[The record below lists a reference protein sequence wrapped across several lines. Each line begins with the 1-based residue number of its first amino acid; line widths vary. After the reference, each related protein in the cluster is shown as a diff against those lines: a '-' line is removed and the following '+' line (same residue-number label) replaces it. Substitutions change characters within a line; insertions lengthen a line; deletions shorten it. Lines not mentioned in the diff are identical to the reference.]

1 MQQAAMHRLEEEAV
15 NKLIENKNK
24 KINRYFTLCLKL
36 QAIANKNKNNIF
48 AEYPYILAK
57 KTMSGEEQLTILRPG
72 KYIYNFNTKAEAL
85 EFKSQIENLLN
96 TLNKKDPEEK
106 QKKLYLKIK
115 VIDGGGQVKLS
126 RTAAYN
132 TTKTT
137 VQKLE
142 DKTKAEKKE
151 LQANIAYL
159 EDLAET
165 TENAKTLSN
174 IGYELDKAREILAD
188 QERLLKALKNLD
200 PNTKLSVSAQG
211 ATLWRLTYWDNL
223 EEKRK
228 QIAFGDIVIFY
239 GCVSLVGINYTTVI
253 GAGRQKQRTDRRETD
268 PNLIYQAELEG
279 LKNMYIRK
287 IL

>member
-1 MQQAAMHRLEEEAV
+1 MQASANRLEEKEV
-15 NKLIENKNK
+15 NELIKSKNK
-24 KINRYFTLCLKL
+24 INNYFSLCLEL
-36 QAIANKNKNNIF
+36 QAIANANKNIIYK
-48 AEYPYILAK
+48 EPPYILGK
-57 KTMSGEEQLTILRPG
+57 KNKYGDKQLTVLRPG

-85 EFKSQIENLLN
+85 EFKAKIEKILN
-96 TLNKKDPEEK
+96 KLNKKTEEK

-115 VIDGGGQVKLS
+115 TIDGGGQVKL
-126 RTAAYN
+126 RKTAAYN

-137 VQKLE
+137 VQKLA
-142 DKTKAEKKE
+142 DKTKTEKKE

-159 EDLAET
+159 EDLAQD
-165 TENAKTLSN
+165 TENAKTLAN

-188 QERLLKALKNLD
+188 QERLLKALEKLD
-200 PNTKLSVSAQG
+200 PDTKLSVSVEG

-253 GAGRQKQRTDRRETD
+253 GAGKQKKRTDTRQAD

>member
-1 MQQAAMHRLEEEAV
+1 MQASANRLEEKEV
-15 NKLIENKNK
+15 NELIKSKNK
-24 KINRYFTLCLKL
+24 INNYFSLCLEL
-36 QAIANKNKNNIF
+36 QAIANANKNIIYK
-48 AEYPYILAK
+48 EPPYILGK
-57 KTMSGEEQLTILRPG
+57 KTKYGDKQLTILRPG
-72 KYIYNFNTKAEAL
+72 KYIYNFNTKQQAL
-85 EFKSQIENLLN
+85 EFKAKIENLLN
-96 TLNKKDPEEK
+96 TLNKKNVEEK
-106 QKKLYLKIK
+106 QKELYLKIK
-115 VIDGGGQVKLS
+115 VIDGGGQVKL
-126 RTAAYN
+126 RTTAAYN
-132 TTKTT
+132 TTKITA
-137 VQKLE
+137 QKLL

-188 QERLLKALKNLD
+188 QERLLKALEKLD
-200 PNTKLSVSAQG
+200 PDTKLSVSVEG
-211 ATLWRLTYWDNL
+211 ATLWRLTYWDN
-223 EEKRK
+223 EQEKRK

-268 PNLIYQAELEG
+268 PNLIYQTELEG

>member
-1 MQQAAMHRLEEEAV
+1 MQASANRLEEKEV
-15 NKLIENKNK
+15 NELIKSKNK
-24 KINRYFTLCLKL
+24 INNYFSLCLEL
-36 QAIANKNKNNIF
+36 QAIANANKNIIYK
-48 AEYPYILAK
+48 EPPYILGK
-57 KTMSGEEQLTILRPG
+57 KNKYGDKQLTVLRPG

-85 EFKSQIENLLN
+85 EFKAKIEKILN
-96 TLNKKDPEEK
+96 KLNKKTEEK

-115 VIDGGGQVKLS
+115 TIDGGGQVKLS

-159 EDLAET
+159 EDLAQD

-188 QERLLKALKNLD
+188 QERLLKALEKLD
-200 PNTKLSVSAQG
+200 PDTKLSVSVEG
-211 ATLWRLTYWDNL
+211 ATLWRLTYWDN
-223 EEKRK
+223 EQEKRK

-268 PNLIYQAELEG
+268 PNLIYQTELEG

>member
-1 MQQAAMHRLEEEAV
+1 MQASANRLEEKEV
-15 NKLIENKNK
+15 NELIKSKNK
-24 KINRYFTLCLKL
+24 INNYFSLCLEL
-36 QAIANKNKNNIF
+36 QAIANANKNIIYK
-48 AEYPYILAK
+48 EPPYILGK
-57 KTMSGEEQLTILRPG
+57 KNKYGDKQLTVLRPG

-85 EFKSQIENLLN
+85 EFKAKIEKILN
-96 TLNKKDPEEK
+96 KLNKKTEEK

-115 VIDGGGQVKLS
+115 TIDGGGQVKL
-126 RTAAYN
+126 RKTDAYN

-137 VQKLE
+137 VQKLA
-142 DKTKAEKKE
+142 DKTKTEKKE

-159 EDLAET
+159 EDLAQD
-165 TENAKTLSN
+165 TENAKTLAN

-239 GCVSLVGINYTTVI
+239 GCVTLGINYTSI
-253 GAGRQKQRTDRRETD
+253 SNASRQKQRTDTREKD
-268 PNLIYQAELEG
+268 PNLIFQTELEG
-279 LKNMYIRK
+279 LKNLYIRK
-287 IL
+287 VL

>member
-1 MQQAAMHRLEEEAV
+1 MQASANRLEKKEV
-15 NKLIENKNK
+15 NELIKSKNK
-24 KINRYFTLCLKL
+24 INNYFSLCLEL
-36 QAIANKNKNNIF
+36 QAIANANKNIIYK
-48 AEYPYILAK
+48 EPPYILGK
-57 KTMSGEEQLTILRPG
+57 KNKYGDKQLTVLRPG

-85 EFKSQIENLLN
+85 EFKAKIEKILN
-96 TLNKKDPEEK
+96 KLNKKTEEK

-115 VIDGGGQVKLS
+115 TIDGGGQVKLS

-159 EDLAET
+159 KDLAQD
-165 TENAKTLSN
+165 TENAKTLAN

-239 GCVSLVGINYTTVI
+239 GCVTLGINYTSI
-253 GAGRQKQRTDRRETD
+253 SNASRQKQRTDTREKD
-268 PNLIYQAELEG
+268 PNLIFQTELEG
-279 LKNMYIRK
+279 LKNLYIRK
-287 IL
+287 VL

>member
-1 MQQAAMHRLEEEAV
+1 MQASANRLEEKEV
-15 NKLIENKNK
+15 NELIKSKNK
-24 KINRYFTLCLKL
+24 INNYFSLCLEL
-36 QAIANKNKNNIF
+36 QAIANANKNIIYK
-48 AEYPYILAK
+48 EPPYILGK
-57 KTMSGEEQLTILRPG
+57 KNKYGDKQLTVLRPG

-85 EFKSQIENLLN
+85 EFKAKTEKILN
-96 TLNKKDPEEK
+96 KLNKKTEEK

-115 VIDGGGQVKLS
+115 TIDGGGQVKL
-126 RTAAYN
+126 RKTAAYN

-137 VQKLE
+137 VQKLA
-142 DKTKAEKKE
+142 DKTKTEKKE

-159 EDLAET
+159 EDLAQD
-165 TENAKTLSN
+165 TENAKTLAN

-239 GCVSLVGINYTTVI
+239 GCVTLGINYTSI
-253 GAGRQKQRTDRRETD
+253 SNASRQKQRTDTREKD
-268 PNLIYQAELEG
+268 PNLIFQTELEG
-279 LKNMYIRK
+279 LKNLYIRK
-287 IL
+287 VL

>member
-1 MQQAAMHRLEEEAV
+1 MQASANRLEKKEV
-15 NKLIENKNK
+15 NELIKSKNK
-24 KINRYFTLCLKL
+24 INNYFSLCLEL
-36 QAIANKNKNNIF
+36 QAIANANKNIIYK
-48 AEYPYILAK
+48 EPPYILGK
-57 KTMSGEEQLTILRPG
+57 KNKYGDKQLTVLRPG

-85 EFKSQIENLLN
+85 EFKAKIEKILN
-96 TLNKKDPEEK
+96 KLNKKTEEK

-115 VIDGGGQVKLS
+115 TIDGGGQVKLS

-159 EDLAET
+159 KDLAQD
-165 TENAKTLSN
+165 TENAKTLAN

-239 GCVSLVGINYTTVI
+239 GCVTLGINYTSI
-253 GAGRQKQRTDRRETD
+253 SNASRQKQRTDTREKD
-268 PNLIYQAELEG
+268 PNLIFQTELDG
-279 LKNMYIRK
+279 LKNLYIRK
-287 IL
+287 VL

>member
-1 MQQAAMHRLEEEAV
+1 MQASANRLEEKEV
-15 NKLIENKNK
+15 NELIKSKNK
-24 KINRYFTLCLKL
+24 INNYFSLCLEL
-36 QAIANKNKNNIF
+36 QAIANANKNIIYK
-48 AEYPYILAK
+48 EPPYILGK
-57 KTMSGEEQLTILRPG
+57 KNKYGDKQLTVLRPG

-85 EFKSQIENLLN
+85 EFKAKIEKILN
-96 TLNKKDPEEK
+96 KLNKKTEEK

-115 VIDGGGQVKLS
+115 TIDGGGQVKLS

-159 EDLAET
+159 ENLAQD
-165 TENAKTLSN
+165 TENAKTLAN

-188 QERLLKALKNLD
+188 QERLLKALEKLD
-200 PNTKLSVSAQG
+200 PDTKLSVSVEG
-211 ATLWRLTYWDNL
+211 ATLWRLTYWDN
-223 EEKRK
+223 EQEKRK

-268 PNLIYQAELEG
+268 PNLIYQTELEG
-279 LKNMYIRK
+279 LKNLYIRK
-287 IL
+287 VL

>member
-1 MQQAAMHRLEEEAV
+1 MQASANRLEKKEV
-15 NKLIENKNK
+15 NELIKSKNK
-24 KINRYFTLCLKL
+24 INNYFSLCLEL
-36 QAIANKNKNNIF
+36 QAIANANKNIIYK
-48 AEYPYILAK
+48 EPPYILGK
-57 KTMSGEEQLTILRPG
+57 KNKYGDKQLTVLRPG

-85 EFKSQIENLLN
+85 EFKAKIEKILN
-96 TLNKKDPEEK
+96 KLNKKTEEK
-106 QKKLYLKIK
+106 QKKLYLEIK
-115 VIDGGGQVKLS
+115 TIDGGGQVKLS

-159 EDLAET
+159 KDLAQD
-165 TENAKTLSN
+165 TENAKTLAN

-239 GCVSLVGINYTTVI
+239 GCVTLGINYTSI
-253 GAGRQKQRTDRRETD
+253 SNASRQKQRTDTREKD
-268 PNLIYQAELEG
+268 PNLIFQTELEG
-279 LKNMYIRK
+279 LKNLYIRK
-287 IL
+287 VL

>member
-1 MQQAAMHRLEEEAV
+1 MQASANRLEEKEV
-15 NKLIENKNK
+15 NELIKSKNK
-24 KINRYFTLCLKL
+24 INNYFSLCLEL
-36 QAIANKNKNNIF
+36 QAIANANKNIIYK
-48 AEYPYILAK
+48 EPPYILGK
-57 KTMSGEEQLTILRPG
+57 KNKYGDKQLTVLRPG

-85 EFKSQIENLLN
+85 EFKAKIEKILN
-96 TLNKKDPEEK
+96 KLNKKTEEK

-115 VIDGGGQVKLS
+115 TIDGGGQVKLS

-188 QERLLKALKNLD
+188 QERLLKALEKLD
-200 PNTKLSVSAQG
+200 PDTKLSVSVEG
-211 ATLWRLTYWDNL
+211 ATLWRLTYWDN
-223 EEKRK
+223 EQEKRK

-268 PNLIYQAELEG
+268 PNLIYQTELEG

>member
-24 KINRYFTLCLKL
+24 KINRYFTLCLEL

-72 KYIYNFNTKAEAL
+72 KYIYNFNTKQQAL
-85 EFKSQIENLLN
+85 EFKAKIENLLN
-96 TLNKKDPEEK
+96 TLNKKNVEEK
-106 QKKLYLKIK
+106 QKELYLKIK
-115 VIDGGGQVKLS
+115 VIDGGGQVKL
-126 RTAAYN
+126 RTTAAYN
-132 TTKTT
+132 TTKITA
-137 VQKLE
+137 QKLL
-142 DKTKAEKKE
+142 DTTKATIKE
-151 LQANIAYL
+151 LQIDIL
-159 EDLAET
+159 DLKNLLET
-165 TENAKTLSN
+165 TENAKTQAACQ
-174 IGYELDKAREILAD
+174 YELEKAREKLQD
-188 QERLLKALKNLD
+188 QERLLKVLENLNPD
-200 PNTKLSVSAQG
+200 TILSKSVEG
-211 ATLWRLTYWDNL
+211 ATLWRLNFWDNVA
-223 EEKRK
+223 ERRK

-239 GCVSLVGINYTTVI
+239 GCVDMGKNYTTVI
-253 GAGRQKQRTDRRETD
+253 GAGKQKKRTDTRQAD

>member
-1 MQQAAMHRLEEEAV
+1 MQASANRLEEKEV
-15 NKLIENKNK
+15 NELIKSKNK
-24 KINRYFTLCLKL
+24 INNYFSLCLEL
-36 QAIANKNKNNIF
+36 QATANANKNIIYK
-48 AEYPYILAK
+48 EPPYILGK
-57 KTMSGEEQLTILRPG
+57 KNKYGDKQLTVLRPG

-85 EFKSQIENLLN
+85 EFKAKIEKILN
-96 TLNKKDPEEK
+96 KLNKKTEEK

-115 VIDGGGQVKLS
+115 TIDGGGQVKL
-126 RTAAYN
+126 RKTDAYN

-137 VQKLE
+137 VQKLA
-142 DKTKAEKKE
+142 DKTKTEKKE

-159 EDLAET
+159 EDLAQD
-165 TENAKTLSN
+165 TENAKTLAN

-239 GCVSLVGINYTTVI
+239 GCVTLGINYTSI
-253 GAGRQKQRTDRRETD
+253 SNASRQKQRTDTREKD
-268 PNLIYQAELEG
+268 PNLIFQTELEG
-279 LKNMYIRK
+279 LKNLYIRK
-287 IL
+287 VL

>member
-1 MQQAAMHRLEEEAV
+1 MQASANRLEKKEV
-15 NKLIENKNK
+15 NELIKSKNK
-24 KINRYFTLCLKL
+24 INNYFSLCLEL
-36 QAIANKNKNNIF
+36 QAIANANKNIIYK
-48 AEYPYILAK
+48 EPPYILGK
-57 KTMSGEEQLTILRPG
+57 KNKYGDKQLTVLRPG

-85 EFKSQIENLLN
+85 EFKAKIEKILN
-96 TLNKKDPEEK
+96 KLNKKTEEK

-115 VIDGGGQVKLS
+115 TIDGGGQVKLS

-159 EDLAET
+159 EDLAQD

-188 QERLLKALKNLD
+188 QERLLKALEKLD
-200 PNTKLSVSAQG
+200 PDTKLSVSVEG
-211 ATLWRLTYWDNL
+211 ATLWRLTYWDN
-223 EEKRK
+223 EQEKRK

-268 PNLIYQAELEG
+268 PNLIYQTELEG

>member
-1 MQQAAMHRLEEEAV
+1 MQASANRLEEKEV
-15 NKLIENKNK
+15 NELIKSKNK
-24 KINRYFTLCLKL
+24 INNYFSLCLEL
-36 QAIANKNKNNIF
+36 QAIANANKNIIYK
-48 AEYPYILAK
+48 EPPYILGK
-57 KTMSGEEQLTILRPG
+57 KNKYGDKQLTVLRPG

-85 EFKSQIENLLN
+85 EFKAKIEKILN
-96 TLNKKDPEEK
+96 KLNKKTEEK

-115 VIDGGGQVKLS
+115 TIDGGGQVKLS

-159 EDLAET
+159 KDLAQD
-165 TENAKTLSN
+165 TENAKTLAN

-200 PNTKLSVSAQG
+200 PNTKLSVSVEG
-211 ATLWRLTYWDNL
+211 ATLWRLTYWDN
-223 EEKRK
+223 EQEKRK

-268 PNLIYQAELEG
+268 PNLIYQIELEG

>member
-1 MQQAAMHRLEEEAV
+1 MQASANRLEEKEV
-15 NKLIENKNK
+15 NELIKSKNK
-24 KINRYFTLCLKL
+24 INNYFSLCLEL
-36 QAIANKNKNNIF
+36 QAIANANKNIIYK
-48 AEYPYILAK
+48 EPPYILGK
-57 KTMSGEEQLTILRPG
+57 KNKYGDKQLTVLRPG

-85 EFKSQIENLLN
+85 EFKAKIEKI
-96 TLNKKDPEEK
+96 LNKLNKNTKEK

-115 VIDGGGQVKLS
+115 VIDGGGQVKL
-126 RTAAYN
+126 RTTAAYN
-132 TTKTT
+132 TTKITA
-137 VQKLE
+137 QKLL

-174 IGYELDKAREILAD
+174 VGYELDKAREILAD
-188 QERLLKALKNLD
+188 QERLLKALEKLD
-200 PNTKLSVSAQG
+200 PDTKLSVSVEG
-211 ATLWRLTYWDNL
+211 ATLWRLTYWDN
-223 EEKRK
+223 EQEKRK

>member
-1 MQQAAMHRLEEEAV
+1 MQASANRLEEKEV
-15 NKLIENKNK
+15 NELIKSKNK
-24 KINRYFTLCLKL
+24 INNYFSLCLEL
-36 QAIANKNKNNIF
+36 QAIANANKNIIYK
-48 AEYPYILAK
+48 EPPYILGK
-57 KTMSGEEQLTILRPG
+57 KNKYGDKQLTVLRPG

-85 EFKSQIENLLN
+85 EFKAKIEKILN
-96 TLNKKDPEEK
+96 KLNKKTEEK

-115 VIDGGGQVKLS
+115 TIDGGGQVKL
-126 RTAAYN
+126 RKTAAYN

-137 VQKLE
+137 VQKLA
-142 DKTKAEKKE
+142 DKTKTEKKE

-159 EDLAET
+159 EDLAQD
-165 TENAKTLSN
+165 TENAKTLAN

-239 GCVSLVGINYTTVI
+239 GCVTLGINYTSI
-253 GAGRQKQRTDRRETD
+253 SNASRQKQRTDTREKD
-268 PNLIYQAELEG
+268 PNLIFQTELEG
-279 LKNMYIRK
+279 LKNLYIRK
-287 IL
+287 VL

>member
-1 MQQAAMHRLEEEAV
+1 MQASANRLEEKEV
-15 NKLIENKNK
+15 NELIKSKNK
-24 KINRYFTLCLKL
+24 INNYFSLCLEL
-36 QAIANKNKNNIF
+36 QAIANANKNIIYK
-48 AEYPYILAK
+48 EPPYILGK
-57 KTMSGEEQLTILRPG
+57 KNKYGDKQLTVLRPG

-85 EFKSQIENLLN
+85 EFKAKIEKILN
-96 TLNKKDPEEK
+96 KLNKKTEEK

-115 VIDGGGQVKLS
+115 TIDGGGQVKLS

-159 EDLAET
+159 EDLAQD

-188 QERLLKALKNLD
+188 QERLLKALKKLD
-200 PNTKLSVSAQG
+200 PDTKLSVSVEG
-211 ATLWRLTYWDNL
+211 ATLWRLTYWDN
-223 EEKRK
+223 EQEKRK

-268 PNLIYQAELEG
+268 PNLIYQTELEG

>member
-1 MQQAAMHRLEEEAV
+1 MQASANRLEEKEV
-15 NKLIENKNK
+15 NELIKSKNK
-24 KINRYFTLCLKL
+24 INNYFSLCLEL
-36 QAIANKNKNNIF
+36 QAIANANKNIIYKEPPYIFGKKNK
-48 AEYPYILAK
+48 YGDK
-57 KTMSGEEQLTILRPG
+57 QLTVLRPG

-85 EFKSQIENLLN
+85 EFKAKIEKILN
-96 TLNKKDPEEK
+96 KLNKKTEEK

-115 VIDGGGQVKLS
+115 TIDGGGQVKLS

-142 DKTKAEKKE
+142 DKTKTEKKE

-159 EDLAET
+159 EDLAEN

-188 QERLLKALKNLD
+188 QKRLLKALEKLD
-200 PNTKLSVSAQG
+200 PDTKLSVSVEG
-211 ATLWRLTYWDNL
+211 ATLWRLTYWDN
-223 EEKRK
+223 EQEKRK

-268 PNLIYQAELEG
+268 PNLIYQTELEG

>member
-1 MQQAAMHRLEEEAV
+1 MQASANRLEEKEV
-15 NKLIENKNK
+15 NELIKSKNK
-24 KINRYFTLCLKL
+24 INNYFSLCLEL
-36 QAIANKNKNNIF
+36 QAIANANKNIIYK
-48 AEYPYILAK
+48 EPPYILGK
-57 KTMSGEEQLTILRPG
+57 KNKYGDKQLTVLRPG

-85 EFKSQIENLLN
+85 EFKAKIEKILN
-96 TLNKKDPEEK
+96 KLNKKTEEK
-106 QKKLYLKIK
+106 QKELYLKIK
-115 VIDGGGQVKLS
+115 VIDGGGQVKL
-126 RTAAYN
+126 RTTAAYN
-132 TTKTT
+132 TTKITA
-137 VQKLE
+137 QKLL

-188 QERLLKALKNLD
+188 QERLLKALEKLD
-200 PNTKLSVSAQG
+200 PDTKLSVSVEG
-211 ATLWRLTYWDNL
+211 ATLWRLTYWDN
-223 EEKRK
+223 EQEKRK

-268 PNLIYQAELEG
+268 PNLIYQTELEG